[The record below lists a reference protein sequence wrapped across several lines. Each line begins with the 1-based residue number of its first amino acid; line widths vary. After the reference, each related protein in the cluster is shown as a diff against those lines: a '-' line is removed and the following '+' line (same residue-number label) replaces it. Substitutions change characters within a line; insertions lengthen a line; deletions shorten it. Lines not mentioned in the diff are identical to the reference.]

1 MNLKDI
7 LKKKI
12 RQIEIRSN
20 RLVNEGLGGKYQ
32 SAFKGRGM
40 EFAEVREYQ
49 HGDDIRNIDW
59 NVTARQEKP
68 YVKVFTEEREMTVV
82 FLIDMSASLSFGSL
96 DQTKVSLSA
105 EVVSVLAFA
114 AIKNNDRVG
123 MLSFTDTIEHVIRPK
138 KGKNNILRM
147 VSELLSFKPH
157 GIRTSISTGL
167 KAINEIWRK
176 KALVFL
182 VSDFKD
188 TEYEKALKLTAK
200 RHDLICINIADPR
213 EKNIPPVGMIDFYD
227 PEQNKF
233 FTIDSSSKTMMK
245 NYYNIFTRLDDERKN
260 ICKRSAIDS
269 IELVVGRPYIAELAK
284 FFNSRQKRRFLK

>member
-1 MNLKDI
+1 MDLKDI
-7 LKKKI
+7 LKRKI

-40 EFAEVREYQ
+40 EFSEVREYQ
-49 HGDDIRNIDW
+49 HGDDVRSIDW

-68 YVKVFTEEREMTVV
+68 YVKVFIEEREMTVV
-82 FLIDMSASLSFGSL
+82 FLIDMSASLSFGSF
-96 DQTKVSLSA
+96 DQTKVSLAA
-105 EVVSVLAFA
+105 EVVSVLAFS

-123 MLSFTDTIEHVIRPK
+123 MLSFTDAIEHVIRPK

-147 VSELLSFKPH
+147 VSELLSFRPS
-157 GIRTSISTGL
+157 GTGTSIATGL

-188 TEYEKALKLTAK
+188 TGYEKALRLTAK
-200 RHDLICINIADPR
+200 RHDLICVNISDPR
-213 EKNIPPVGMIDFYD
+213 EKSVPRVGMIDFYD
-227 PEQNKF
+227 PEQKKS

-245 NYYNIFTRLDDERKN
+245 SYYDTFARLDNERKN
-260 ICKRSAIDS
+260 ICKRSAIDT
-269 IELVVGRPYIAELAK
+269 IELVVGEPYIAELSK
-284 FFNSRQKRRFLK
+284 FFNSRQKRRFVK

>member
-1 MNLKDI
+1 
-7 LKKKI
+7 
-12 RQIEIRSN
+12 
-20 RLVNEGLGGKYQ
+20 
-32 SAFKGRGM
+32 
-40 EFAEVREYQ
+40 
-49 HGDDIRNIDW
+49 
-59 NVTARQEKP
+59 
-68 YVKVFTEEREMTVV
+68 MTVV